1 MDEMDLKLLKL
12 VQTNGKLSYAELGEG
27 VGLSISAV
35 NERLKKLQTQ
45 GLIRDYVARLNP
57 AGLGLDLLAF
67 IAVVLAEP
75 MHEPGFLDRMAAV
88 PEILEC
94 HHVTG
99 DFSYLL
105 KVRVKNTSALE
116 KLLKEQLKTIPGLVR
131 TYTTI
136 VLSTAKETTALPI
149 E

>member
-1 MDEMDLKLLKL
+1 MDEHDRQLLKL
-12 VQTNGKLSYAELGEG
+12 VQTNSKLSYAELGEG

-35 NERLKKLQTQ
+35 NERLKKLQAQ
-45 GLIRDYVARLNP
+45 GMIRDYVARLNP

-67 IAVVLAEP
+67 VAVVLAEP
-75 MHEPGFLDRMAAV
+75 RHEPGFLERIAAV
-88 PEILEC
+88 PEIQEC

-131 TYTTI
+131 TYTSI